1 MTGNGP
7 DGPTPQP
14 TTPPPATPAPG
25 EAQRALTQVCDIVRY
40 VPVALLLDG
49 PSLLPQLAEQGKAH
63 VRNAQFVGRLALREG
78 EARLR
83 RQVDELAPRVVDL
96 LRLVGLAPE
105 TPPADGTDAAHV
117 AAEPASAPGSTS
129 AAPSAAPS
137 VLVDD
142 GEAAEPFGPVAPAA
156 DELAIPDYESL
167 SASQVV
173 NRLPGLAGDELE
185 AVRRYESAHRGRKT
199 ILNKIAQLQAA
210 G

>member
-1 MTGNGP
+1 MTS

-14 TTPPPATPAPG
+14 TTPAPG
-25 EAQRALTQVCDIVRY
+25 ERPSPLTQLCDIVRY
-40 VPVALLLDG
+40 VPIALLMDG

-83 RQVDELAPRVVDL
+83 RQVDELTPRVVDL

-105 TPPADGTDAAHV
+105 APPDGDASDVAAAPVPGVTVEDDGDVATAGPPA
-117 AAEPASAPGSTS
+117 PA
-129 AAPSAAPS
+129 
-137 VLVDD
+137 VDD
-142 GEAAEPFGPVAPAA
+142 
-156 DELAIPDYESL
+156 LAIPDYQSL